1 MNYRNHALLRVR
13 LRVTPVRFYD
23 LHSDARQFKSHRP
36 MNLQR
41 ANLNRLDVQRRD
53 LRDLKGLGPLVASSL
68 RSDATAQGPRPFK
81 SRRSLRCTSN
91 LYLDLHTFELSNQ
104 IAER

>member
-1 MNYRNHALLRVR
+1 MNYRNHVLLRVR
-13 LRVTPVRFYD
+13 LRVTPVRFYN

-53 LRDLKGLGPLVASSL
+53 LRDLKGRGPWAVASE
-68 RSDATAQGPRPFK
+68 RS
-81 SRRSLRCTSN
+81 TSN
-91 LYLDLHTFELSNQ
+91 LYVFMYTDGQ
-104 IAER
+104 ILCTHIACTNHLLRSVHVN

>member
-1 MNYRNHALLRVR
+1 M
-13 LRVTPVRFYD
+13 TPVRFYD

-53 LRDLKGLGPLVASSL
+53 LRDLKGRGPWAVASE
-68 RSDATAQGPRPFK
+68 RSEDATKGPK
-81 SRRSLRCTSN
+81 
-91 LYLDLHTFELSNQ
+91 Y
-104 IAER
+104 IYIYI